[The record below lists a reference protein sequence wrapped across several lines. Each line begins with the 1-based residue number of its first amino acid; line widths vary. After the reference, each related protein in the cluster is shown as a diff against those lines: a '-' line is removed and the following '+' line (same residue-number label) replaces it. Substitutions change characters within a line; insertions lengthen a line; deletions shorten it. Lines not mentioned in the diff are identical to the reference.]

1 MDRNPLLAAV
11 RRTYAES
18 LPEIPVLEPITR
30 RVGTFSDATMRELAE
45 AKADGFKQE
54 LAAVIRQVRLWR
66 ASGAL
71 TIDPNSNKAFLHAV
85 EELKW

>member
-1 MDRNPLLAAV
+1 MGNQAV
-11 RRTYAES
+11 HPIFQPI
-18 LPEIPVLEPITR
+18 LDEIAGIPTPKPITR
-30 RVGTFSDATMRELAE
+30 KVATFSDATMRELAE